1 MLFVKWNEQMKFF
14 AIALILFLAFL
25 MAPLNADDIKNT
37 NNNFKLVNTTKF
49 LPPVDK
55 QMHFTVGAGISRLVS
70 VSTGSLLIGFIV
82 STTIGGVKEVIDQKT
97 SGTPEF
103 NDFLATSFGAL
114 FVIVFN

>member
-1 MLFVKWNEQMKFF
+1 MKVF
-14 AIALILFLAFL
+14 AIALILLLAFFV
-25 MAPLNADDIKNT
+25 APVSADDIKNT
-37 NNNFKLVNTTKF
+37 KNNVNLGNPTKF

-55 QMHFTVGAGISRLVS
+55 QMHFIVGAGISRLVS

-82 STTIGGVKEVIDQKT
+82 STTTIGGAKEVIDQKT
-97 SGTPEF
+97 SGTSEF

>member
-14 AIALILFLAFL
+14 VIAQILLLAFL
-25 MAPLNADDIKNT
+25 IVPVNADDIKNT
-37 NNNFKLVNTTKF
+37 KNNFNLVNTTKF

-55 QMHFTVGAGISRLVS
+55 QMHFIVGAGISRLVS

-82 STTIGGVKEVIDQKT
+82 STAIGGAKEVIDQKT
-97 SGTPEF
+97 SGTSEF

>member
-1 MLFVKWNEQMKFF
+1 MKVC
-14 AIALILFLAFL
+14 AIVLILLLAFFV
-25 MAPLNADDIKNT
+25 APVSADDIKNT
-37 NNNFKLVNTTKF
+37 KNNFNLGNTTKF

-55 QMHFTVGAGISRLVS
+55 QMHFIVGAGISRLVS

-82 STTIGGVKEVIDQKT
+82 STTIGGAKEVIDQKT
-97 SGTPEF
+97 SGNPEF